1 MKTKITLKAILLAA
15 VLALVSVVPAQAGFR
30 FGPRVGLEVNKLHF
44 NEDLFTSDNRAGFTG
59 GLQFEVSGLFGFG
72 VDASVMYV
80 RRSAE
85 FLSQNEDVTAKNR
98 DYIDIPINVKY
109 KFSLPLVSKVL
120 APYVFTGPDFA
131 FLTSGTGINEAWKSK
146 KVDVAW
152 NFGLGVELVSH
163 LQVSASYGIG
173 ISKAAEMIGA
183 TGGKQDIDGKNRYWT
198 VTAAW
203 LF

>member
-85 FLSQNEDVTAKNR
+85 FMSQNEDVTAKNR

-173 ISKAAEMIGA
+173 ISKAAEMIGVI
-183 TGGKQDIDGKNRYWT
+183 GGKQDIDGKNRYWT

>member
-85 FLSQNEDVTAKNR
+85 FMSQNEDVTAKNR

-173 ISKAAEMIGA
+173 ISKAAEMIGV

>member
-1 MKTKITLKAILLAA
+1 
-15 VLALVSVVPAQAGFR
+15 
-30 FGPRVGLEVNKLHF
+30 
-44 NEDLFTSDNRAGFTG
+44 
-59 GLQFEVSGLFGFG
+59 
-72 VDASVMYV
+72 MYV

-85 FLSQNEDVTAKNR
+85 FMSQNEDVTAKNR

-173 ISKAAEMIGA
+173 ISKAAEMIGV

>member
-85 FLSQNEDVTAKNR
+85 FMSQNEDVTAKNR
-98 DYIDIPINVKY
+98 DYIDIPINIKY

-173 ISKAAEMIGA
+173 ISKAAEMIGV

>member
-15 VLALVSVVPAQAGFR
+15 VLAMVSVVPAQAGFR

-85 FLSQNEDVTAKNR
+85 FMSQNEDVTAKNR

-173 ISKAAEMIGA
+173 ISKAAEMIGV

>member
-85 FLSQNEDVTAKNR
+85 FMSQNEDVTAKNR

-109 KFSLPLVSKVL
+109 KFSLPLVTKVL

-173 ISKAAEMIGA
+173 ISKAAEMIGV